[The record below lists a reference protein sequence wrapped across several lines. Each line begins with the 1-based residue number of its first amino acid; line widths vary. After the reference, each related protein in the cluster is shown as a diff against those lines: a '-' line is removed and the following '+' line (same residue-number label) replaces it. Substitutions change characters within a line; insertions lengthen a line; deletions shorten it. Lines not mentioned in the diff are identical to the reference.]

1 MGNILLRGN
10 SMKDLGLI
18 VWLTQLGFSVVCPP
32 AALILLAVWL
42 QKSCGWGQWVIWA
55 AIVLGFY
62 CAVQGFRSSLKTME
76 RMSQAKKEQRK
87 PPDSFNDHE

>member
-1 MGNILLRGN
+1 MKQLHLL
-10 SMKDLGLI
+10 
-18 VWLTQLGFSVVCPP
+18 VWITQLGLSTATPLAGF
-32 AALILLAVWL
+32 ILLAVWL

-87 PPDSFNDHE
+87 PPASFNDHE